1 MYLFVRHAHA
11 LHQARAYE
19 FGARTVAP
27 PGDWPLTARGE
38 RQAHAAGRALRE
50 AGIER
55 VVSST
60 LRRAR
65 ETAERIAERAG
76 VPYEHAWPELDEI
89 PPRTLRRSESGRPE
103 WLEGL
108 VGAWHVRRHA
118 RGASCP
124 LELKPVEARVRKV
137 LARLDAMDEE
147 HIAVVSHGYFI
158 LLMALLTPGRFRM
171 RWIANCSATR
181 IDRVPPGEHR
191 LVYFARDIN
200 GLRAA
205 HSTEEVSRST
215 ARPLRRV
222 ALPRG

>member
-19 FGARTVAP
+19 LGARAVAP

-38 RQAHAAGRALRE
+38 RQASSAGAALRE

-89 PPRTLRRSESGRPE
+89 PPRTLRPCESNRPE
-103 WLEGL
+103 WLEG
-108 VGAWHVRRHA
+108 VIGAWHVRRHA
-118 RGASCP
+118 RGATCP
-124 LELKPVEARVRKV
+124 LELARVEERVREV

-147 HIAVVSHGYFI
+147 RIAVVSHGYFI
-158 LLMALLTPGRFRM
+158 LLTALLVPGRFRV

-181 IDRVPPGEHR
+181 IDTVQPGEHR
-191 LVYFARDIN
+191 LVYFAR
-200 GLRAA
+200 GLSGVASENR
-205 HSTEEVSRST
+205 SSEPSRST
-215 ARPLRRV
+215 PPVRRA
-222 ALPRG
+222 ALPRA